1 MAIIYANCLTQF
13 CSSVVVATAYVV
25 VVVAWGVWAVAACKL
40 LLLAKKKEEKSNK
53 FSTQLTILAV
63 PDRATLADWHTQVH
77 MKTNKRSFQ
86 SNV

>member
-1 MAIIYANCLTQF
+1 M
-13 CSSVVVATAYVV
+13 
-25 VVVAWGVWAVAACKL
+25 L
-40 LLLAKKKEEKSNK
+40 LLLLLLLPGACGRWLRANSCCCRYRWQKKEEKSNK